1 MCGLG
6 FVLVGGTG
14 ARRVGRGGP
23 TGVLGDCCPGAD
35 GGGLLLLG
43 GVGL

>member
-1 MCGLG
+1 M
-6 FVLVGGTG
+6 
-14 ARRVGRGGP
+14 GRGGP

-43 GVGL
+43 VGL